1 MHYTNIPPLARNSFC
16 YCPFFLFFFFF
27 FLLAAAAFHLKLVTG
42 GVWGLVCQLVMWL
55 SGMGDCLNPMP
66 WAPADQM
73 LNGLAKMIGK
83 CCASLRSH
91 SESSEAAKKSISQHK
106 YQGPFHFQPNRLLYS
121 DTSCQSRR
129 RVEQRISIQTRKMDF
144 PEHNCPCSCHIILLY
159 LITELPMNFS
169 WDRGIKHLSS

>member
-1 MHYTNIPPLARNSFC
+1 
-16 YCPFFLFFFFF
+16 
-27 FLLAAAAFHLKLVTG
+27 
-42 GVWGLVCQLVMWL
+42 
-55 SGMGDCLNPMP
+55 MP

-121 DTSCQSRR
+121 DTSCQSGRR
-129 RVEQRISIQTRKMDF
+129 LEQRISIPTRKMDF

-169 WDRGIKHLSS
+169 WDRRIKHFIKLVQCPISKCVFRQTLFSEKKERDIWNHLISGCRVDFQVHNIYAVSGWKK